1 MTSTLLIAAL
11 CVALTIVAFY
21 AVRRRALRQS
31 GGGRHDCHDLG
42 VVSTRWISE
51 LRRDEPWTRS

>member
-1 MTSTLLIAAL
+1 MTATVLVSLAVVLVVAAL
-11 CVALTIVAFY
+11 YVF
-21 AVRRRALRQS
+21 RRVSRHTQS
-31 GGGRHDCHDLG
+31 GRPVDLG

>member
-1 MTSTLLIAAL
+1 MTSTVLLFALAAL
-11 CVALTIVAFY
+11 AVLIVF
-21 AVRRRALRQS
+21 AVRRAMRQS
-31 GGGRHDCHDLG
+31 GGATHDLG

>member
-1 MTSTLLIAAL
+1 MTPTVL
-11 CVALTIVAFY
+11 VALVLLALSVGFFTL
-21 AVRRRALRQS
+21 RRFSRFLQS
-31 GGGRHDCHDLG
+31 GRPVDLG

>member
-1 MTSTLLIAAL
+1 
-11 CVALTIVAFY
+11 VALAVIALFV
-21 AVRRRALRQS
+21 VRRATRHS
-31 GGGRHDCHDLG
+31 GASSRDLG

>member
-1 MTSTLLIAAL
+1 MTSTVFVLVTLLVVLA
-11 CVALTIVAFY
+11 VAIFLYRRMSRY
-21 AVRRRALRQS
+21 AQS
-31 GGGRHDCHDLG
+31 GRPVDLG